1 MDTIAKTRKF
11 ASIFILSALLNILR
25 KILLDEPFNIE
36 PETKLI
42 VTVLPKH
49 MDEDR
54 EGWMVIS
61 QKGLEQAYGK
71 NEPEYSTNLIKEA
84 NPDYEGK

>member
-1 MDTIAKTRKF
+1 MKTINLKAHF
-11 ASIFILSALLNILR
+11 DGE

-36 PETKLI
+36 PDTKLI

-49 MDEDR
+49 MDEER
-54 EGWMVIS
+54 EDWMVIS

-71 NEPEYSTNLIKEA
+71 NEQEYSTDLIKEA